1 MILSGSSTNVKRV
14 RRERARAEGRTVWNT
29 GYLGSRL
36 GGPVPD
42 SLEVLYPDAY
52 LVEQGPAD
60 VLPPHFH
67 RADEFQVVLTGWGT
81 LGNHP
86 VRPPSLH
93 FAGAFTPY
101 GPIVAGP
108 EGIGYMTLRKHY
120 DSGALTMPQ
129 ALPELRASGRAAR
142 QLVSELLD
150 VAPQGPAAT
159 ELECREIFAREADGL
174 AAWHYRLPAN
184 SSTIGPDPAAGGGQY
199 FVVLAGEMLAT
210 DGTALPFTSCS
221 FVSAD
226 EPAYRIASSATSALD
241 VLVVQFPV

>member
-1 MILSGSSTNVKRV
+1 MILSGSSNNVKRV
-14 RRERARAEGRTVWNT
+14 QREAARAQGRNVWNT

-36 GGPVPD
+36 GGAVPD
-42 SLEVLYPDAY
+42 SLDVLYPDAF

-67 RADEFQVVLTGWGT
+67 RADEFQVVLSGWGT

-86 VRPPSLH
+86 VQPPSVH

-120 DSGALTMPQ
+120 DTGALTMPK
-129 ALPELRASGRAAR
+129 ALPELRAAGREPR

-150 VAPQGPAAT
+150 IAPAVRQ
-159 ELECREIFAREADGL
+159 LECREVFEPEADGL
-174 AAWHYRLPAN
+174 AAWHYRLPAHT
-184 SSTIGPDPAAGGGQY
+184 SVLGPDPAAGGGQY
-199 FVVLAGEMLAT
+199 FLVLAGEMLAA
-210 DGTALPFTSCS
+210 DGTSLPPKSCS

-226 EPAYRIASSATSALD
+226 EPAYRVASSASSALD
-241 VLVVQFPV
+241 VLVVQFAAS